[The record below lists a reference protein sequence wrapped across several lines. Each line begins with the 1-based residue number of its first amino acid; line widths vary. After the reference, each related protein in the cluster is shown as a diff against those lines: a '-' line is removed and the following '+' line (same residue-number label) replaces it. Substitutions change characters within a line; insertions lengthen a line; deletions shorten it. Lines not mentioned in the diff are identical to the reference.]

1 MILVDTSVWVDH
13 LRHHSAR
20 LAALLDLGQVVC
32 HPFVLGEL
40 ALGSLRNR
48 PVLLELLAEL
58 PVAPVVG
65 HGEAMALVERH
76 DLPGAGIGWV
86 DVHLLAAALVGGLP
100 IWTNDRRLDVVARRL
115 DAAWRP

>member
-13 LRHHSAR
+13 LRRHTAR
-20 LAALLDLGQVVC
+20 LAALLDQGQVVC

-48 PVLLELLAEL
+48 PVLLELLGEL

-65 HGEAMALVERH
+65 HSEAMALVERH

-86 DVHLLAAALVGGLP
+86 DVHLLAAALVEGLP
-100 IWTNDRRLDVVARRL
+100 IWTNDRRLDAVALRL
-115 DAAWRP
+115 GAAWRP

>member
-13 LRHHSAR
+13 LRRHSTR
-20 LAALLDLGQVVC
+20 LAALLDRGEVAC

-48 PVLLELLAEL
+48 PVLLSLLREL
-58 PVAPVVG
+58 PTAAVVD
-65 HGEAMALVERH
+65 HDEAMALIERH
-76 DLPGAGIGWV
+76 DLPGVAIGWV
-86 DVHLLAAALVGGLP
+86 DVHLLAAALVEGLP
-100 IWTNDRRLDVVARRL
+100 IWTNDRPLHVVADRL

>member
-1 MILVDTSVWVDH
+1 MIIVDTSVWVDH
-13 LRHHSAR
+13 LRRRSAR

-48 PVLLELLAEL
+48 PAVLGLLAEL
-58 PVAPVVG
+58 PATAVVG
-65 HGEAMALVERH
+65 HDEAMALVERH

-86 DVHLLAAALVGGLP
+86 DVHLLAAALVEGLP
-100 IWTNDRRLDVVARRL
+100 MWTNDRRLDAVARRL
-115 DAAWRP
+115 DIAWLP

>member
-13 LRHHSAR
+13 LRRHSAR
-20 LAALLDLGQVVC
+20 LAALLETGQVAC

-40 ALGSLRNR
+40 TLGSLRNR
-48 PVLLELLAEL
+48 AAVLELLAEL
-58 PVAPVVG
+58 PGAPVVS
-65 HGEAMALVERH
+65 HDEAMALVEQH

-100 IWTNDRRLDVVARRL
+100 IWTNDRRLDAAARRL
-115 DAAWRP
+115 GAAWRP

>member
-13 LRHHSAR
+13 LRRHSAR
-20 LAALLDLGQVVC
+20 LAALLEDGQVVC

-48 PVLLELLAEL
+48 AAVLELLAEL
-58 PVAPVVG
+58 PGATVVS
-65 HGEAMALVERH
+65 HDEAMALVERH

-86 DVHLLAAALVGGLP
+86 DVHLLAAALVQGLP
-100 IWTNDRRLDVVARRL
+100 IWTNDKRLDAAARRL

>member
-48 PVLLELLAEL
+48 PVL
-58 PVAPVVG
+58 APVVG

-100 IWTNDRRLDVVARRL
+100 IWTNDRRLDAVARRL
-115 DAAWRP
+115 GAAWRP